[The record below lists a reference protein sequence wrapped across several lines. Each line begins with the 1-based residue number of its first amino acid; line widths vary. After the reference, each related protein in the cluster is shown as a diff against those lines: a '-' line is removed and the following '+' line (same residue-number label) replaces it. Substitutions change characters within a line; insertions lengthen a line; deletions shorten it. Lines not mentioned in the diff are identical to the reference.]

1 MPKLIELEDMQKL
14 HAVFW
19 EAKQKDALESYG
31 VGIEEE
37 EDLDLYDRLSNY
49 AGLEAVIQKWEEM
62 TNAN

>member
-31 VGIEEE
+31 VEY
-37 EDLDLYDRLSNY
+37 EDEGEFELYDRLSNY
-49 AGLEAVIQKWEEM
+49 AGLEAAIQKWEEM